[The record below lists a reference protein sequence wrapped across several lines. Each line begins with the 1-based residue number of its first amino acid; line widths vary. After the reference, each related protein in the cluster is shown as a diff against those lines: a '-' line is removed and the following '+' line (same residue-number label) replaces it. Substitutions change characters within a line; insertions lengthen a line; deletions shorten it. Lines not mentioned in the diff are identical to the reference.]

1 MARIQEYADGTMAA
15 YAVIARIGRVDPHLA
30 LRDLD
35 RDLDADDG
43 PHSGPAADVPT
54 VAVDVVRPDEPDR
67 LAEWW
72 GRARELWK
80 QTTFYVFDADSWR
93 T

>member
-1 MARIQEYADGTMAA
+1 MTMAA
-15 YAVIARIGRVDPHLA
+15 YAVIARIGRADPHLV
-30 LRDLD
+30 LGDLE

-43 PHSGPAADVPT
+43 PDGGLPADVPIL
-54 VAVDVVRPDEPDR
+54 AADVVRPDEPDR

-72 GRARELWK
+72 SRAREIWK

-93 T
+93 S

>member
-1 MARIQEYADGTMAA
+1 MGRIGEYAGVTMAA
-15 YAVIARIGRVDPHLA
+15 YAVIARIGRVDPHLV
-30 LRDLD
+30 LGDLE

-43 PHSGPAADVPT
+43 PDSSLPADVPILAADV
-54 VAVDVVRPDEPDR
+54 VRADEPDR

-72 GRARELWK
+72 DRAREVWK
-80 QTTFYVFDADSWR
+80 QTTFYVFDAESWR

>member
-1 MARIQEYADGTMAA
+1 MAA
-15 YAVIARIGRVDPHLA
+15 YAVIARIGRADPHLV
-30 LRDLD
+30 LGDLDLDLD
-35 RDLDADDG
+35 RDDG
-43 PHSGPAADVPT
+43 PDGGVRADAPILAADV
-54 VAVDVVRPDEPDR
+54 VRADAPDR

-72 GRARELWK
+72 GRAREIWK

>member
-1 MARIQEYADGTMAA
+1 MAA
-15 YAVIARIGRVDPHLA
+15 YAVIARIGHADPHLV
-30 LRDLD
+30 LGDLG

-43 PHSGPAADVPT
+43 PDGGLPDDVPI
-54 VAVDVVRPDEPDR
+54 VAVDVVRTDGPDR

-72 GRARELWK
+72 SRACELWT

>member
-1 MARIQEYADGTMAA
+1 MAA
-15 YAVIARIGRVDPHLA
+15 YAVIARIGRADPHLV
-30 LRDLD
+30 LGDLERDLD
-35 RDLDADDG
+35 VDDG
-43 PHSGPAADVPT
+43 PDGGLPSDVPVVAADV
-54 VAVDVVRPDEPDR
+54 VRADEPDR

-72 GRARELWK
+72 SRTRELWK

>member
-1 MARIQEYADGTMAA
+1 MGRIQEYAGVTMAA
-15 YAVIARIGRVDPHLA
+15 YAVIARIGRADPHLV
-30 LRDLD
+30 LGDLE

-43 PHSGPAADVPT
+43 PDGRLPADIPILAADV
-54 VAVDVVRPDEPDR
+54 VRVDGPDR

-72 GRARELWK
+72 DRAREVWK
-80 QTTFYVFDADSWR
+80 QTTFYVFDAESWR

>member
-1 MARIQEYADGTMAA
+1 MARIQEYADVTMAA
-15 YAVIARIGRVDPHLA
+15 YAVIARIGRADPHLV
-30 LRDLD
+30 LGDLE
-35 RDLDADDG
+35 RDLDADGPDG
-43 PHSGPAADVPT
+43 GLPADVPIL
-54 VAVDVVRPDEPDR
+54 AAAVVRADEPDR

-72 GRARELWK
+72 SRAREVWK